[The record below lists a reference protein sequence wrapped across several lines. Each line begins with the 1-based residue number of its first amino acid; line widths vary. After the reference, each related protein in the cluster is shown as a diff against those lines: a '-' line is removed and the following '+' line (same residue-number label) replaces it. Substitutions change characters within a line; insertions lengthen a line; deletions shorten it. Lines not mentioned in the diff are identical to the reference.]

1 MKNNVGNLKAR
12 IVPGL
17 RSSAALTV
25 LCAAAL
31 LASPASAQDGA
42 TSARADATAQAASG
56 GVDEILVTAQRRSE
70 SIQDIP
76 VAISALGEKAL
87 DQIGFLRPNDVGTVV
102 PNVQVSE
109 VYGRFQPIFSI
120 RGISQSDYNS
130 NVTSPVGLYVD
141 EAYIGAVFLHGSN
154 FFDVERVEVLR
165 GPQGTLYGK
174 NTTGGAVNLISK
186 TPDVDGKLSG
196 DFRGGYGNYK
206 AVSVDAAIEAPLI
219 QDVLAAR
226 IAVTFAD
233 DEGYQK
239 DVANN
244 KRLAETHYW
253 GVRGTLAFRPS
264 DSFKATLRYTHGKTD
279 QVATAPLHEGSL
291 QIPGVGNVDF
301 TGYQRPATL
310 GFRER
315 ENDRPTNVSVNFDLV
330 TLSATLSLPSF
341 DIVSVT
347 SYHNGVYSQVANTD
361 GSPLKLLDIDW
372 ASKTEAY
379 SQDLRAV
386 TTGSDG
392 FKLIVGGYYGRE
404 DIRTFNLF
412 RLFGSPL
419 VPLRAGAPALA
430 ALLEQYGGLQI
441 RQGIVRESMAAYS
454 QVRWDFADRWGLDV
468 GLRYTNDLDRMPLY
482 NISRI
487 DQNGTPIGSFSPG
500 NISPAL
506 LGAAVDV
513 AFLPPSAD
521 FPAGIYLD
529 GPYTTD
535 SIPAQRIRNQRLTG
549 KFGVD
554 FKPNDDVMLYASF
567 SRGYRSGNFNGGQ
580 NYISKT
586 PDQGSYAKPEVLD
599 AYEVGIKSEWFDRR
613 LRLNAAAFQYDY
625 TDQQFV
631 NVVGV
636 SVSLEN
642 AGASRIRGFEVE
654 AVAKPIDGLTI
665 QASAS
670 VLDSKFT
677 RLSLSDSSTADLSDK
692 IDLSGNRLISSPK
705 FSATLGADYTIPL
718 SGALSLDLHMD
729 ASYRSFQWFSA
740 YNDKIG
746 YGNISQKGY
755 ALANSRV
762 TLINE
767 DAGYQL
773 ALWGKNVFNKKYTS
787 YAIDLTSGF
796 GYDYFLSGTPRTYGL
811 ELSYKF

>member
-17 RSSAALTV
+17 RSSAALAV
-25 LCAAAL
+25 LCSAAL
-31 LASPASAQDGA
+31 LASPANAQDA
-42 TSARADATAQAASG
+42 ARADATAQAASG

-76 VAISALGEKAL
+76 VAISALGKKAL
-87 DQIGFLRPNDVGTVV
+87 DQIGFLRPNDVGAVV

-109 VYGRFQPIFSI
+109 VYGRFQPIFSV
-120 RGISQSDYNS
+120 RGVSQSDYNS
-130 NVTSPVGLYVD
+130 NVTSPVGVYVD
-141 EAYIGAVFLHGSN
+141 EAYIGSVFLHGSN

-174 NTTGGAVNLISK
+174 NTTGGAINLISK
-186 TPDVDGKLSG
+186 APEVDGKLSG
-196 DFRGGYGNYK
+196 DFRGSYGNYK
-206 AVSVDAAIEAPLI
+206 AVSIDAAIEAPLI

-226 IAVTFAD
+226 IAVTYAD

-239 DVANN
+239 DVTNN
-244 KRLAETHYW
+244 RRLAETHYW

-264 DSFKATLRYTHGKTD
+264 DTFKATLRYTHGKTD
-279 QVATAPLHEGSL
+279 QVATAPLNKGSL
-291 QIPGVGNVDF
+291 EIPGVGAIDF
-301 TGYQRPATL
+301 SGYQRPATL

-315 ENDRPTNVSVNFDLV
+315 EDNRTGNVEVNFDLV

-347 SYHNGVYSQVANTD
+347 SYHSGIYSQQANTD
-361 GSPLKLLDIDW
+361 GSPLQLLEIDW
-372 ASKTEAY
+372 ASKTKAF

-392 FKLIVGGYYGRE
+392 FKLIVGGYYGKE
-404 DIRTFNLF
+404 KIKTFNIFEILQ
-412 RLFGSPL
+412 SPL
-419 VPLRAGAPALA
+419 VPLRAFAPPFA
-430 ALLEQYGGLQI
+430 ALLEQYGGLQQ
-441 RQGIVRESMAAYS
+441 RQEIERESMAAYS

-468 GLRYTNDLDRMPLY
+468 GLRYTRDIDRMPLY

-487 DQNGTPIGSFSPG
+487 DPNRTPVGSFVPG

-506 LGAAVDV
+506 LGFPVDN

-529 GPYTTD
+529 GPYTTA
-535 SIPAQRIRNQRLTG
+535 SAPAQRIRNQRVTG

-554 FKPNDDVMLYASF
+554 FKPTDDVMLYASY
-567 SRGYRSGNFNGGQ
+567 SRGYRSGNFNGG
-580 NYISKT
+580 NYYIAKT
-586 PDQGSYAKPEVLD
+586 AAEGSYAKPEVLD
-599 AYEVGIKSEWFDRR
+599 AYEVGIKSEWFDRK
-613 LRLNAAAFQYDY
+613 LRVNAAAFQYNY

-654 AVAKPIDGLTI
+654 AVAKPFDGLMI
-665 QASAS
+665 QASAN
-670 VLDSKFT
+670 VLDSVFT

-692 IDLSGNRLISSPK
+692 IDLSGNQLISSPK

-718 SGALSLDLHMD
+718 SGALSIDLHVD
-729 ASYRSFQWFSA
+729 ASYRSRQWFSA
-740 YNDKIG
+740 YNDKLG
-746 YGNISQKGY
+746 YGNIGQKGY
-755 ALANSRV
+755 ALANGRV

-767 DAGYQL
+767 DAGYQI

-787 YAIDLTSGF
+787 YAIDLTGGF